1 MSAPEAEDSGLLFVY
16 GECGPNVT
24 EDEFNNWYDN
34 EHAPLRL
41 TVPGISS
48 AARYKTTD
56 GKAPSWLALYDAMN
70 PGVLQGE
77 PYKALSAQASGREK
91 SIVSRLATLNR
102 RIYDRFTT
110 VKSPNFSAASLP
122 AKFVLVVGIEPAPE
136 KEEEVNRWYDEEH
149 LDLMSKVPG
158 FIRARRY
165 KLVSHLELAGQA
177 NASPTQVLPFPYLT
191 LYDWETDPYTAD
203 IAFQAAISTP
213 WSAKVLGELPSS
225 EFRLFALHEGFSKY
239 RREY

>member
-1 MSAPEAEDSGLLFVY
+1 MSAQDVDDGLLFVY

-24 EDEFNNWYDN
+24 EEEFNDWYDN
-34 EHAPLRL
+34 QHAPARL

-70 PGVLQGE
+70 TDVLQSDA
-77 PYKALSAQASGREK
+77 YKALSAHASSQEK
-91 SIVSRLATLNR
+91 SIISRLATLNR
-102 RIYDRFTT
+102 RIYSRFATFQG
-110 VKSPNFSAASLP
+110 PAISATALP
-122 AKFVLVVGIEPAPE
+122 SKFVLVVGVEPAPE
-136 KEEEVNRWYDEEH
+136 KEEEVNRWYEEEH
-149 LDLMSKVPG
+149 LGLMSKVPG

-177 NASPTQVLPFPYLT
+177 NASPTQVVPFPYVT
-191 LYDWETDPYTAD
+191 LYDWENGAYTVD

-213 WSAKVLGELPSS
+213 WSAKVLAELPSS

-239 RREY
+239 RKVY